1 MRRDQRISGVMGEK
15 RFWADVELDEQ
26 ISTGDRKVFDC
37 RYFHRRCLENHNPME
52 RSVDLS
58 P

>member
-52 RSVDLS
+52 
-58 P
+58 